1 MISLNET
8 TYTTPKNFNE
18 NYKNDSLVLDLKNK
32 LDNSDILILSK
43 LDNLKSSLSSSNL
56 NLSSIRE
63 QVNDLS
69 NFNKTKRYEYLNN
82 LLHPEMARGSKIPSQ
97 VPVPSCSFQ
106 LHNCVTLK
114 TNSTGTCAMMLNP
127 FFLANVDSLG
137 NQDNSAAYI
146 FSSFLSSLWVNND
159 NTLAGNGPNDKWVPQ
174 NFSQCLPPVYDQYR
188 LVSAAVQIR
197 YIGRLDSASGVVGG
211 AIILEDLHMIG
222 GNVQETQAYNP
233 DLPGDPLSSPDL
245 TKFGNF
251 ELARDSYYHKENSCL
266 EGIRMLYF
274 PVDNSYEEYSMI
286 INGKDLTVE
295 EGDNGKQYVTYNTK
309 SGFNWFF
316 FSQGGPEA
324 STCFKV
330 DIFCNFE
337 CLPNAKFL
345 NYMPISAY
353 PFAMSSEE
361 KKKCML
367 MLQQKPLTTLKE
379 EKEDDDTM
387 IPNIFLR
394 MIRKFK
400 NGLPSLDRLR
410 AWGLINAIPG
420 LTSGLALAGNM
431 IANNMMM
438 DFE

>member
-8 TYTTPKNFNE
+8 MYTTPKNFNE

-43 LDNLKSSLSSSNL
+43 LDNLKTSLSSSNL
-56 NLSSIRE
+56 NLSSIKE
-63 QVNDLS
+63 QVNELS

-114 TNSTGTCAMMLNP
+114 TNSSGTCAMMLNP
-127 FFLANVDSLG
+127 FFLANADSIG
-137 NQDNSAAYI
+137 QTDSSAAYT
-146 FSSFLSSLWVNND
+146 FSSFLSTLWVNND
-159 NTLAGNGPNDKWVPQ
+159 VTLAGNGPNDHWIPQ

-222 GNVQETQAYNP
+222 GNIQETQAYNP
-233 DLPGDPLSSPDL
+233 ATPGDPLTSPDL
-245 TKFGNF
+245 AKFGNF

-274 PVDNSYEEYSMI
+274 PIDNSYEEYTAI
-286 INGKDLTVE
+286 VNGKDLTVE
-295 EGDNGKQYVTYNTK
+295 EGDNNNEYVSYNTK

-316 FSQGGPEA
+316 FSQGGPESA
-324 STCFKV
+324 TCFKV

-353 PFAMSSEE
+353 PFAMSTEE

-367 MLQQKPLTTLKE
+367 LLQQKPLTTLKE
-379 EKEDDDTM
+379 ESEDDAS
-387 IPNIFLR
+387 IVPNIFLK
-394 MIRKFK
+394 MIKKFK

-431 IANNMMM
+431 IATNSMM
-438 DFE
+438 DYE